1 MAKAQRVKFMKISLK
16 DQPGTLLGLL
26 QNLKSK
32 NISLKALWGYGK
44 QGADADLFVIAKE
57 TDKIKSAW
65 IGSRMSVEEGTAFFF
80 KGTDTA
86 GALVK
91 SLQALA
97 NANIN
102 IKAIHAVA
110 VSGKYGSL
118 MRVDA
123 ADVEKAAQ
131 ALGAK

>member
-1 MAKAQRVKFMKISLK
+1 MAKVQRVKFLK
-16 DQPGTLLGLL
+16 VNLQDQPGALLGLL

-44 QGADADLFVIAKE
+44 QGAGADLFVIAKE
-57 TDKIKSAW
+57 TDKIKNAW
-65 IGSRMSVEEGTAFFF
+65 TGSGMGVEEGTAFFL

-97 NANIN
+97 NAKIN

-110 VSGKYGSL
+110 VSGKYRSL
-118 MRVDA
+118 VRVDT
-123 ADVEKAAQ
+123 ADEDKAAQ